1 MSWIVA
7 QWYRVRKQQ
16 KVEDDLI
23 DIQAGVRAIQ
33 SPLLPCDLFFTL
45 KMMASDEELERVFG
59 RQDGFRSYGPDRP
72 MPPPPFGLPPGLKEG
87 RLQRP
92 DGYLDYREGILIAAG
107 SYRLNHPGFNSIH
120 CDAKHTVCSL
130 QGEALSNSY
139 VGRSKP
145 LLSPP
150 SVRIEMFNKSRKP
163 GEKPFLVL
171 STSAIRIGKAANALA
186 FDNAVFVDFP
196 ISSLSVSPA
205 EVTNLSSSRLN
216 GASICVTFDFFY
228 IEGVSSLPKDSWPTL
243 HNFQLWLGGSGRHL
257 FTFSIDQLRGQITR
271 ENPKPLAG
279 GQAKCV
285 QIVFDCEI
293 DDDTFA
299 KGLLSAS

>member
-1 MSWIVA
+1 MKIIAQLLREFWLPLLLGVAWTTFNFTDRSPSTWTVREILNVFGPTFFFMSWIVA

-120 CDAKHTVCSL
+120 CDARAVS
-130 QGEALSNSY
+130 QRNE
-139 VGRSKP
+139 SK
-145 LLSPP
+145 
-150 SVRIEMFNKSRKP
+150 
-163 GEKPFLVL
+163 
-171 STSAIRIGKAANALA
+171 
-186 FDNAVFVDFP
+186 
-196 ISSLSVSPA
+196 
-205 EVTNLSSSRLN
+205 
-216 GASICVTFDFFY
+216 
-228 IEGVSSLPKDSWPTL
+228 
-243 HNFQLWLGGSGRHL
+243 
-257 FTFSIDQLRGQITR
+257 
-271 ENPKPLAG
+271 
-279 GQAKCV
+279 
-285 QIVFDCEI
+285 
-293 DDDTFA
+293 
-299 KGLLSAS
+299 